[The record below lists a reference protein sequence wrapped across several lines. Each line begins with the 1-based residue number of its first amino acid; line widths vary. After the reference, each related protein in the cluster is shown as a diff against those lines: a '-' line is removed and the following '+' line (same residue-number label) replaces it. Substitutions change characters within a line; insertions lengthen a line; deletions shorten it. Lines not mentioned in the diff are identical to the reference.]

1 MNIFKRTFPYGVFGS
16 NLHVDKRM
24 AGVSRNILS
33 VRPFCGEEG
42 TAARNTIKSADLG
55 FGRSVD
61 SMT

>member
-1 MNIFKRTFPYGVFGS
+1 MHIFKRTFPYGVFGS

-42 TAARNTIKSADLG
+42 TAARNTIKSADL
-55 FGRSVD
+55 
-61 SMT
+61 